1 MGTLYRHQKK
11 EEYDDKDWF
20 FFLEDVSKSGKR
32 NVVAQLRLNLK
43 DFAAVNKTKHNLTLS
58 LTSSNKKVTTKLT
71 FALTSELMLDSELPD
86 KTNTQS
92 EPVVTTEINTENP
105 IPTPEINQD
114 TPIPAQE
121 IKTENPFPTPEMKPV
136 NPPQSPEMKPVNP
149 QSPELNPSTPK
160 MQLEILPT
168 AI

>member
-1 MGTLYRHQKK
+1 MKEILVTLYRHQKK

-58 LTSSNKKVTTKLT
+58 LTSSNKKVTKAKLT

-114 TPIPAQE
+114 TPIPTKVLQAH
-121 IKTENPFPTPEMKPV
+121 
-136 NPPQSPEMKPVNP
+136 S
-149 QSPELNPSTPK
+149 
-160 MQLEILPT
+160 
-168 AI
+168 